1 METLTLPLI
10 SVKANSPLFP
20 GSPQEGAMESSSE
33 CGAVMEQYIQAQ
45 VQRASDTNL
54 KGESL
59 HKLWPSMFME
69 MVRDYVLEMR
79 DRPTFRQACLNRL
92 STQGK

>member
-1 METLTLPLI
+1 
-10 SVKANSPLFP
+10 
-20 GSPQEGAMESSSE
+20 MESSLE
-33 CGAVMEQYIQAQ
+33 RGAMMEQYIQDQ

-54 KGESL
+54 KRESL

-79 DRPTFRQACLNRL
+79 DRSTFRQACLNRL